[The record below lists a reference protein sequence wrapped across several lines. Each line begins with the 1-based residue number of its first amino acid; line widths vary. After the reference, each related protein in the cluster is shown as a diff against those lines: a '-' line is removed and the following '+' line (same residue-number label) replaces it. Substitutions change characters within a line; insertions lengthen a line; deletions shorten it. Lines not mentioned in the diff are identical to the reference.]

1 MKLAVCM
8 AAALSTMGAVAF
20 VTPTSAT
27 AAPFGNIGVGTTS
40 LVEQAQYRRN
50 SRYYGARCKTVRKV
64 IYRNG
69 VRRVVIRRVCR
80 R

>member
-1 MKLAVCM
+1 MKPALCL
-8 AAALSTMGAVAF
+8 AAALSTMGALAF

-27 AAPFGNIGVGTTS
+27 AAPFGNIAISTTS
-40 LVEQAQYRRN
+40 LVAEAHYPRN
-50 SRYYGARCKTVRKV
+50 YGRRCKTVRKV